1 MCSMDEKS
9 EATAAKRKRLS
20 HPRFRR
26 YNHAILSNKGTFLLI
41 CVLLVVPAA
50 AQSNNNR
57 KYSESVPTLER
68 SPAESK
74 RPKSV
79 EDPDTIRVETDLI
92 VVPTQVTDRSGRTII
107 DLKRGEFK
115 VYENGVEQELAYFAA
130 EEQPFTVALLLDMS
144 YSSVFKIG
152 EIQSAALAFIDQLK
166 ADDKVMIVA
175 FDEKVRVLCKPTT
188 DRYALRLAVEAT
200 RIGSGTS
207 LYTAIGDVIETHLS
221 SVKGRKAIV
230 LLSDGVDT
238 TSKMSGPDALL
249 RAISET
255 DTIFYPIR
263 YDTFDDVQKTRQN
276 QAEVRYDEDDRPYV
290 VVKPRIKG
298 EREEDYRVAE
308 KFLGD
313 ISSQTGGRTFRVSST
328 TNLANAFRSISDEL
342 RKVYSLGYYPSGER
356 EVGVRYAI
364 KVRVYRPNLI
374 VRARSGYLVRADR

>member
-26 YNHAILSNKGTFLLI
+26 YNHAILSSKGTFLLI

-152 EIQSAALAFIDQLK
+152 EIQAAALAFIDQLK